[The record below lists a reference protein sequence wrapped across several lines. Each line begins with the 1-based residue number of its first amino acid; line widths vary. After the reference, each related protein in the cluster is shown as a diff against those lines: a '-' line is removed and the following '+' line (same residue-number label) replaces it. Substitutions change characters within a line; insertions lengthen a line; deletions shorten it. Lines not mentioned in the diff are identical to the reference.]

1 MSEMVTVVGA
11 GLAGCEAAWQL
22 AQRGI
27 SVRLCEMKPV
37 QHTPAHHSDDFAE
50 LVCSNSLRSDELA
63 NAAGLLK
70 EELRRLD
77 SLILSCA
84 DAHRVEAGGALAV
97 DREAFAAAVTEKIKN
112 HPNIEVVYGEVT
124 EIPEGRVVIASGPL
138 TSDTLFDAIHAKVGG
153 DFLHFYDAAAPIVT
167 ADSIDRDRVFAASR
181 YGRGTADYLNCP
193 FDKAGYEAFHAA
205 LAGAERAPLH
215 DFDGEPSVYEGCMP
229 IEVMAKRGAD
239 TMRYG
244 PLRPVGLTDPKTG
257 RRPWANV
264 QLRAEDAACSM
275 YNLVGFQTNLKF
287 GEQQRVF
294 RMIPGLE
301 HAEFVRY
308 GVMHRN
314 TFLNSP
320 ALLGTDLSLKAC
332 PNVFFAGQITGF
344 EGYMESAACGLL
356 AARSM
361 EARLSGRAFTPPP
374 ADTMCG
380 ALLRYIT
387 TPTKDFQPMG
397 ANMGLLPAPETR
409 IRDKRQRY
417 LAVAQRAVAAMERY
431 LG

>member
-1 MSEMVTVVGA
+1 
-11 GLAGCEAAWQL
+11 
-22 AQRGI
+22 
-27 SVRLCEMKPV
+27 
-37 QHTPAHHSDDFAE
+37 
-50 LVCSNSLRSDELA
+50 
-63 NAAGLLK
+63 
-70 EELRRLD
+70 
-77 SLILSCA
+77 
-84 DAHRVEAGGALAV
+84 
-97 DREAFAAAVTEKIKN
+97 
-112 HPNIEVVYGEVT
+112 
-124 EIPEGRVVIASGPL
+124 
-138 TSDTLFDAIHAKVGG
+138 
-153 DFLHFYDAAAPIVT
+153 
-167 ADSIDRDRVFAASR
+167 
-181 YGRGTADYLNCP
+181 
-193 FDKAGYEAFHAA
+193 
-205 LAGAERAPLH
+205 
-215 DFDGEPSVYEGCMP
+215 MP

-239 TMRYG
+239 TMRYV